1 MNSYTEAVHFHSG
14 NCNSNLRRVKK
25 KLTRHTNC
33 FCIKKDNET
42 KEFIKSS
49 IDQADSW
56 LIQTWYNIAKSVMS
70 WLPLTQTDM
79 NGYLQRGTM
88 FVISSDQLKLLLS
101 HASIRLDGLYK
112 ILVLILLFITLSNL
126 FDVIQ

>member
-14 NCNSNLRRVKK
+14 NCNSNLKRVKK
-25 KLTRHTNC
+25 SGLDILIV

-88 FVISSDQLKLLLS
+88 FVISSEQFKLLLS
-101 HASIRLDGLYK
+101 HANIQFDGLHK
-112 ILVLILLFITLSNL
+112 ISA
-126 FDVIQ
+126 